1 MQKASSH
8 TFVLLHIVGMRL
20 QVYFTPLT
28 EVLFTFPS
36 RYLFTIGCW
45 SVFSLIQWSGQIRTE
60 FHLHRA
66 TWDTLRL
73 TFPMTCGY
81 HALWRQFPMSRHTI
95 RLSKQG
101 PSTPSGQVQKV
112 WASPLSLA
120 TTCGITSFS
129 FPRVTEMFHFTP

>member
-8 TFVLLHIVGMRL
+8 TYVLLHIVGMRL

-66 TWDTLRL
+66 TWDTFRRATLIE
-73 TFPMTCGY
+73 CGY
-81 HALWRQFPMSRHTI
+81 HALWHQFPMVFNSL

-101 PSTPSGQVQKV
+101 PSTPIRQVYWV